1 MAIRRELIL
10 RLQNSPGVLGQV
22 CQHLLNERVNIL
34 ALNLESGG
42 TLRLIVDN
50 PLHAAETLKDQ
61 QFSVNERDVLF
72 IQLPNNPG
80 ALEQATQLLTK
91 VGINIEYVYGSAFE
105 DYPMA
110 SIIVGVEDV
119 QRAAMAA
126 GI

>member
-1 MAIRRELIL
+1 MAIRTELIL
-10 RLQNSPGVLGQV
+10 RLRNSPGALGQI

-50 PLHAAETLKDQ
+50 PLHAAGTLKDQ

-72 IQLPNNPG
+72 VNLPNNPG
-80 ALEQATQLLTK
+80 AFEQVTQLLAK
-91 VGINIEYVYGSAFE
+91 AGINIEYVYGSAIA

-110 SIIVGVEDV
+110 SIVVGVEDV
-119 QRAAMAA
+119 QRAAMAT